1 MKFFLVAAFA
11 ALFVQPTFASS
22 SVSFDEAIILAK
34 ATPEELVIEVAGD
47 VTGVVNVSIFS
58 QLGEIVMTKELRAGA
73 NSISVKYLRTGSY
86 TAVVRE
92 NDTFKQKLEFQ
103 VN

>member
-1 MKFFLVAAFA
+1 MKLFFLAAFA
-11 ALFVQPTFASS
+11 AFFVQPTFASS
-22 SVSFDEAIILAK
+22 TVYDEITISTK

-47 VTGVVNVSIFS
+47 VKGVVNVSIFS
-58 QLGEIVMTKELRAGA
+58 QLGEIVMTKELHAGA
-73 NSISVKYLRTGSY
+73 NSISVKFLRTGSY